1 MKDALNVAIKVV
13 NFIGAGA
20 LNNRLFELTCKDME
34 SQHEAL
40 LFTQMYDGY
49 QRGTCLDGF
58 MNYEK

>member
-1 MKDALNVAIKVV
+1 MAIKVV